1 MEFVSALFVIK
12 KSFSNQIS
20 PGGDGPSA
28 ILTGT
33 HEPGQFCFVVSGSEI
48 AMLGP
53 ATITNPTSSQSFSAF
68 TSPSLTLVPFTAQ
81 GLLVSKEYTI
91 QVNGANLAA
100 ITSTILGRASA
111 SLDLSSFPDGVLTIS
126 LVRNSDSATVSVD
139 IIKDTNTFVSIT
151 SPTAN
156 AVANQFN
163 FRVEGSGEVGGS
175 VTVTIQ
181 DSTTSTPNLV
191 SSPVTVLADGT
202 WVVSPLDLTPL
213 ADGVIRI
220 TASIVDLSRNTATS
234 NTVTITKDTRVLIS
248 ILAPT
253 NLQYVVSAARAASVS
268 VSGFADVGST
278 VVVSVNDADTST
290 AAVTSQRVQVSPVG
304 TWSVVM
310 NLSRLQ
316 DGLLTITAFATDAV
330 GNVDGSAV
338 VNLTKD
344 SVLTGYTISTPTSG
358 SSIDASQASALVISG
373 AGEAGGR
380 VSLRISGSY
389 GFINRVVSVPA
400 SRTWSTIVNISNLPN
415 GLITISATATDL
427 AGNSGSISSVS
438 ITKML

>member
-53 ATITNPTSSQSFSAF
+53 ATITNPTRSQRFSAF

-234 NTVTITKDTRVLIS
+234 NTVTITKDTRVVIS

-268 VSGFADVGST
+268 VSD
-278 VVVSVNDADTST
+278 
-290 AAVTSQRVQVSPVG
+290 R
-304 TWSVVM
+304 
-310 NLSRLQ
+310 
-316 DGLLTITAFATDAV
+316 
-330 GNVDGSAV
+330 
-338 VNLTKD
+338 
-344 SVLTGYTISTPTSG
+344 
-358 SSIDASQASALVISG
+358 
-373 AGEAGGR
+373 
-380 VSLRISGSY
+380 
-389 GFINRVVSVPA
+389 
-400 SRTWSTIVNISNLPN
+400 
-415 GLITISATATDL
+415 
-427 AGNSGSISSVS
+427 
-438 ITKML
+438 